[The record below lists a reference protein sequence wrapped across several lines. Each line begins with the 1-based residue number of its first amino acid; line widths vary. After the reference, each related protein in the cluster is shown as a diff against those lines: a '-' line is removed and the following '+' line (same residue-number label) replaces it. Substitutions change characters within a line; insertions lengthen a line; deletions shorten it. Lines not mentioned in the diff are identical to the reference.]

1 MSTEISINQ
10 TPSENRFIQKTH
22 EYLPA
27 ICHMINDTA
36 QGSLP
41 ALLPLFITNYGLTYE
56 QVAIIIFFNTALAT
70 VAQPFFGYL
79 ADKKTF
85 WQSVPLGIL
94 ICGFSIASIAF
105 VDSYV
110 GIIMCALISGF
121 GSACSIRRQRVGLT
135 RLRVKKKARP

>member
-1 MSTEISINQ
+1 MTNEITLDQ
-10 TPSENRFIQKTH
+10 TPKQSNFIRKMH

-79 ADKKTF
+79 ADKKH
-85 WQSVPLGIL
+85 
-94 ICGFSIASIAF
+94 
-105 VDSYV
+105 
-110 GIIMCALISGF
+110 SG
-121 GSACSIRRQRVGLT
+121 RVFLWEF
-135 RLRVKKKARP
+135 

>member
-1 MSTEISINQ
+1 MTNEITLDQ
-10 TPSENRFIQKTH
+10 TPKQSNFIRKMH

-79 ADKKTF
+79 ADKKN
-85 WQSVPLGIL
+85 IL
-94 ICGFSIASIAF
+94 AEYS
-105 VDSYV
+105 
-110 GIIMCALISGF
+110 SGNF
-121 GSACSIRRQRVGLT
+121 N
-135 RLRVKKKARP
+135 LRFQYCLHCLC